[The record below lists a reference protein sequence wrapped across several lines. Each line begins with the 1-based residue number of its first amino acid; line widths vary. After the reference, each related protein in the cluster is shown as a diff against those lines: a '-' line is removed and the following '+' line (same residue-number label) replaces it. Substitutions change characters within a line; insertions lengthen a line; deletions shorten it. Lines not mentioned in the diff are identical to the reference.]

1 MRYFCLTCDY
11 DGTIAHNGRCAPSTV
26 EALKRVSASG
36 RKLVLA
42 TGRAL
47 PELQQVFP
55 ELSIFNRVVAEN
67 GALLFRPSNG
77 DEKVLAE
84 APPRGFVEELRKRGV
99 SPLYVGRSIVA
110 TWHPFESVILE
121 IIREQGLELQVIFNK
136 DAVMV
141 LPSGVNKA
149 SGLRA
154 ALDELGLSPHNT
166 VGVGDAENDHIF
178 LGMCE
183 CSVAVANALPSL
195 KERADYVTAASHGQ
209 GVEELIEKLL
219 SEDLASLEPRLK
231 RHQVFLGRTEQGEE
245 FRLEPYGS
253 RLLIAGPSGGGKSTT
268 VAAIVERL
276 VENDYQVCLFD
287 PEGDYDEFEQ
297 FVTLGGP
304 QRVPSTSEVLEVL
317 NTKHH
322 SLSVN
327 LLGVPLADRPSLFLS
342 LLSRIQ
348 ELRAKTGRPHWIV
361 IDEAH
366 HLLPS
371 ALDSASLAI
380 PRDLSTFALVT
391 VHPDR
396 VARAVLSSINGI
408 IAIGSDPAAVI
419 AQFVAGSGK
428 ELARTELPPAS
439 REAGEVIAWLFSDG
453 SRPVKVSVEP
463 GKAEL
468 QRHRRKYATGEL
480 GEDKSFYFRGA
491 EGKLNLRAQN
501 MKMFSQMA
509 EGVDEE
515 TWAHHLRKSDYSRW
529 LREAVKDQEIADE
542 VAGIERNRTLAPS
555 ESRNQ
560 ILDVIRRHYTAPA

>member
-1 MRYFCLTCDY
+1 
-11 DGTIAHNGRCAPSTV
+11 
-26 EALKRVSASG
+26 
-36 RKLVLA
+36 
-42 TGRAL
+42 
-47 PELQQVFP
+47 
-55 ELSIFNRVVAEN
+55 
-67 GALLFRPSNG
+67 
-77 DEKVLAE
+77 
-84 APPRGFVEELRKRGV
+84 
-99 SPLYVGRSIVA
+99 
-110 TWHPFESVILE
+110 
-121 IIREQGLELQVIFNK
+121 
-136 DAVMV
+136 
-141 LPSGVNKA
+141 
-149 SGLRA
+149 
-154 ALDELGLSPHNT
+154 
-166 VGVGDAENDHIF
+166 
-178 LGMCE
+178 
-183 CSVAVANALPSL
+183 
-195 KERADYVTAASHGQ
+195 
-209 GVEELIEKLL
+209 
-219 SEDLASLEPRLK
+219 
-231 RHQVFLGRTEQGEE
+231 
-245 FRLEPYGS
+245 
-253 RLLIAGPSGGGKSTT
+253 

-276 VENDYQVCLFD
+276 VGNDYQVCLFD

-327 LLGVPLADRPSLFLS
+327 LLGVPLADRPSLFMS

-371 ALDSASLAI
+371 TLDSASLAI

-396 VARAVLSSINGI
+396 VARAILSSINGI
-408 IAIGSDPAAVI
+408 IAIGSDPAAVM

-439 REAGEVIAWLFSDG
+439 REAGEVLAWLFSDG
-453 SRPVKVSVEP
+453 SRPVKVRVEP
-463 GKAEL
+463 AKAEL

-501 MKMFSQMA
+501 MKMFAQMA

-542 VAGIERNRTLAPS
+542 VAGIERNRKLPPS